1 VQVPTGGPERENLVV
16 ARALDLTEFEAVLA
30 RLAADAGFS
39 GAVVVTRGDEEIFA
53 AAYGYANR
61 AWRAPCTLETRFD
74 TASITKLFT
83 AVATLQLVERGAFG
97 LDTSVIGYL
106 DLDGTSISPAVTPY
120 HLLTHTSGIADDA
133 DEEAGERYQD
143 LWVSEPNY
151 SVTET
156 ADHLPHFATKPPNFA
171 PGEGCRYC
179 NCGYV
184 LLGLMIERATGSS
197 YRDRVRAKVFGPASM
212 ERAGFFRMDVVEPDV
227 AEGVEPMLD
236 TRGRVVDWRRNIYS
250 YPPIGTPDGGAYATV
265 GDLVAFHRALLEGKL
280 LGRAHRG
287 GPDPTGVAQPPVRP
301 LADDGVRVGVRGE
314 RRRTGAPLPEGRRQR
329 GSQRPASPLPGPRP
343 HPGHPGCRR
352 GRHPGTGEG
361 LRHPYHLDRPR
372 AAPQV
377 MTPGANRRRSI
388 FGAVDLASGRF
399 CYQVARKAISASSPR
414 SWSNCSATRAA
425 DQLSTA
431 RENALK

>member
-1 VQVPTGGPERENLVV
+1 MVVPTGLLKRENLVV
-16 ARALDLTEFEAVLA
+16 TRAPDLTEFEAVLA

-39 GAVVVTRGDEEIFA
+39 GAVVVTQGDEEIFA

-106 DLDGTSISPAVTPY
+106 DLERTTISPAVTPY

-133 DEEAGERYQD
+133 DEEAGERYED
-143 LWVSEPNY
+143 LWVSQPNY

-184 LLGLMIERATGSS
+184 LLGLMIERATGAS
-197 YRDRVRAKVFGPASM
+197 YRDQVSAKVFGPASM
-212 ERAGFFRMDVVEPDV
+212 DRAGFFRMDVVEHDV

-236 TRGRVVDWRRNIYS
+236 TRGRVVGWRRNIYS
-250 YPPIGTPDGGAYATV
+250 YPPIGTADSGAYATA
-265 GDLVAFHRALLEGKL
+265 GDLVAFHRALVGGKL
-280 LGRAHRG
+280 LGAELTAAALTPQVLHSRRPG
-287 GPDPTGVAQPPVRP
+287 LWLMMGYGLEFKVSGDGRVRCYQK
-301 LADDGVRVGVRGE
+301 DGVNVGASGLLRHYPDYHLTLAILGVGE
-314 RRRTGAPLPEGRRQR
+314 DFIR
-329 GSQRPASPLPGPRP
+329 RPA
-343 HPGHPGCRR
+343 
-352 GRHPGTGEG
+352 EVF
-361 LRHPYHLDRPR
+361 D
-372 AAPQV
+372 AAVP
-377 MTPGANRRRSI
+377 
-388 FGAVDLASGRF
+388 
-399 CYQVARKAISASSPR
+399 IS
-414 SWSNCSATRAA
+414 
-425 DQLSTA
+425 
-431 RENALK
+431 